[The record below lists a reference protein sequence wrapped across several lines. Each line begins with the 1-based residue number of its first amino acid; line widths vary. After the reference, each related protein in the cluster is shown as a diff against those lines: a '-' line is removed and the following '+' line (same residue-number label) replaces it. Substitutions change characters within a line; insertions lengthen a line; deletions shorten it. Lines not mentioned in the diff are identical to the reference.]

1 MTVVINTLM
10 MTIMTTAFMKIRI
23 DITVL
28 MMFIITILIMIIILM
43 MIVIHSNRPTGHILT
58 DRCQLLPLAI
68 NRPIRVCG

>member
-10 MTIMTTAFMKIRI
+10 MTIMTTALMKIRI
-23 DITVL
+23 NITVL
-28 MMFIITILIMIIILM
+28 MMMFIMIMIIILM